1 MLFFDESIDVDTNNP
16 LAGYPKAFSEL
27 LEAYQDAFKKVAS
40 VPLDFEKKVLPN
52 LQKQMIGIDSA
63 TKNLLKNMGGIVD
76 FTGKGAARAN
86 EFRDR
91 LIQAENAVISIG
103 GTMKDVTE
111 AVAGLAE
118 GMGRMVNPSS
128 QVLKDIVATGKAF
141 GLTNKES
148 AKFVTDL
155 VRFGGTQKEA
165 LQTMRGIADEARK
178 AGINTAA
185 YMKAVQAGLK
195 ASAGFGFKNGIEGLK
210 NMAKQAAMLRTT
222 IESIGAKGLQAKIL
236 DPEGAIESAAG
247 FQMLGGAIG
256 KLGDPFQLLYM
267 AQSDMEGL
275 QNELV
280 KSTASAF
287 NFNKETGNFEA
298 STQDL
303 YRLREQANLTGANLD
318 DMLESGREFAKLSYI
333 ENAVDLSTLSEA
345 QQGLITSLAQIDK
358 NGKVTVD
365 IPGFDEIDK
374 KTGQIKDL
382 ATLMKD
388 QDFKT
393 ALSKYE
399 ADSKKTAEQIALDQ
413 MDLSEKQY
421 ASINRIERAVILG
434 LDKTQQ
440 AKFVEEMEKSNK
452 NLSSTFQTAADEV
465 SGVSGRIAIAETTLQ
480 AAGAGAS
487 DVMIGNTVSAVKSAL
502 DTYVTTVEDGIIPSN
517 SSAPVVLSKG
527 ALYKGI
533 VGDDV
538 AMGVGLSDA
547 LSKGGGSNLTGAID
561 VNINLN
567 GSINGDPGQI
577 SKMFN
582 SPQVQKQIMDT
593 VLYKLNDYKRQQGV
607 IS

>member
-1 MLFFDESIDVDTNNP
+1 MLFFNDPNANVEANNP
-16 LAGYPKAFSEL
+16 LAGYPKAFTEMLTQFTKSFKENVANIPTEL
-27 LEAYQDAFKKVAS
+27 QTV
-40 VPLDFEKKVLPN
+40 VNN
-52 LQKQMIGIDSA
+52 LQKQMIGVDGA
-63 TKNLLKNMGGIVD
+63 AKNLLRSMGGVAD
-76 FTGKGAARAN
+76 FSGKGANRVN
-86 EFRDR
+86 DFRNR
-91 LIQAENAVISIG
+91 LVEAESSVLKIG
-103 GTMKDVTE
+103 GTLKDVTE

-118 GMGRMVNPSS
+118 GMGRMVNPSAE
-128 QVLKDIVATGKAF
+128 VLKDIVATGKAF
-141 GLTNKES
+141 GLTTKES

-165 LQTMRGIADEARK
+165 LETMRGIADEARK
-178 AGINTAA
+178 AGINTTT
-185 YMKAVQAGLK
+185 YMKAVQGGLK

-210 NMAKQAAMLRTT
+210 NMAKQATMLRST

-236 DPEGAIESAAG
+236 DPEGAIEAAAG

-318 DMLESGREFAKLSYI
+318 DMLESGREFAKLDYVK
-333 ENAVDLSTLSEA
+333 NAVDLSKLSEA

-365 IPGFDEIDK
+365 IPGFDEG
-374 KTGQIKDL
+374 TADL
-382 ATLMKD
+382 TELMKR
-388 QDFKT
+388 QDFRT
-393 ALSKYE
+393 ALSEYE

-421 ASINRIERAVILG
+421 ASINRIERAVILSLSKG
-434 LDKTQQ
+434 QQ
-440 AKFVEEMEKSNK
+440 AEFVKQIDESNK
-452 NLSSTFQTAADEV
+452 NLSKTFEDSTKVVEDVSAKVAIKETELQAGTAAASEV
-465 SGVSGRIAIAETTLQ
+465 IPGG
-480 AAGAGAS
+480 AA
-487 DVMIGNTVSAVKSAL
+487 NLKTVL
-502 DTYVTTVEDGIIPSN
+502 DGYFTQINDGIIPS
-517 SSAPVVLSKG
+517 SGSAPVIMSKG

-538 AMGVGLSDA
+538 AVGVGLSDA
-547 LSKGGGSNLTGAID
+547 LSKGGASNLTGAID
-561 VNINLN
+561 VNINFN
-567 GSINGDPGQI
+567 GSVSGDNGQI
-577 SKMFN
+577 SEMFK

-607 IS
+607 LS

>member
-1 MLFFDESIDVDTNNP
+1 MLFFNDPNANVEANNP
-16 LAGYPKAFSEL
+16 LAGYPKAFTEMLTQFTKSFKENVANIPTEL
-27 LEAYQDAFKKVAS
+27 QTV
-40 VPLDFEKKVLPN
+40 VNN
-52 LQKQMIGIDSA
+52 LQKQMIGVDGA
-63 TKNLLKNMGGIVD
+63 AKNLLRSMGGVAD
-76 FTGKGAARAN
+76 FSGKGANRVN
-86 EFRDR
+86 DFRNR
-91 LIQAENAVISIG
+91 LVEAESSVLKIG
-103 GTMKDVTE
+103 GTLKDVTE

-118 GMGRMVNPSS
+118 GMGRMVNPSAE
-128 QVLKDIVATGKAF
+128 VLKDIVATGKAF
-141 GLTNKES
+141 GLTTKES

-165 LQTMRGIADEARK
+165 LETMRGIADEARK
-178 AGINTAA
+178 AGINTAT
-185 YMKAVQAGLK
+185 YMKAVQGGLK

-210 NMAKQAAMLRTT
+210 NMAKQATMLRST

-236 DPEGAIESAAG
+236 DPEGAIEAAAG

-318 DMLESGREFAKLSYI
+318 DMLESGREFAKLDYVK
-333 ENAVDLSTLSEA
+333 NAVDLSKLSEA

-365 IPGFDEIDK
+365 IPGFDEG
-374 KTGQIKDL
+374 TADL
-382 ATLMKD
+382 TELMKR
-388 QDFKT
+388 QDFRT
-393 ALSKYE
+393 ALSEYE

-421 ASINRIERAVILG
+421 ASINRIERAVILSLSKG
-434 LDKTQQ
+434 QQ
-440 AKFVEEMEKSNK
+440 AEFVKQIDESNK
-452 NLSSTFQTAADEV
+452 NLSKTFEDSTKVVEDVSAKVAIKETELQAGTAAASEV
-465 SGVSGRIAIAETTLQ
+465 IPGG
-480 AAGAGAS
+480 AA
-487 DVMIGNTVSAVKSAL
+487 NLKTVL
-502 DTYVTTVEDGIIPSN
+502 DGYFTQINDGIIPS
-517 SSAPVVLSKG
+517 SGSAPVIMSKG

-538 AMGVGLSDA
+538 AVGVGLSDA
-547 LSKGGGSNLTGAID
+547 LSKGGASNLTGAID
-561 VNINLN
+561 VNINFN
-567 GSINGDPGQI
+567 GSVSGDNGQI
-577 SKMFN
+577 SEMFK

-607 IS
+607 LS

>member
-1 MLFFDESIDVDTNNP
+1 MLFFDDPNANVEANNP
-16 LAGYPKAFSEL
+16 LAGYPKAFTEMLTQFTKSFKENVANIPTEL
-27 LEAYQDAFKKVAS
+27 QTV
-40 VPLDFEKKVLPN
+40 VNN
-52 LQKQMIGIDSA
+52 LQKQMIGVDGA
-63 TKNLLKNMGGIVD
+63 AKNLLRSMGGVAD
-76 FTGKGAARAN
+76 FSGKGANRVN
-86 EFRDR
+86 DFRNR
-91 LIQAENAVISIG
+91 LVEAESSVLKIG
-103 GTMKDVTE
+103 GTLKDVTE

-118 GMGRMVNPSS
+118 GMGRMVNPSAE
-128 QVLKDIVATGKAF
+128 VLKDIVATGKAF
-141 GLTNKES
+141 GLTTKES

-165 LQTMRGIADEARK
+165 LETMRGIADEARK
-178 AGINTAA
+178 AGINTAT
-185 YMKAVQAGLK
+185 YMKAVQGGLK

-210 NMAKQAAMLRTT
+210 NMAKQATMLRST

-236 DPEGAIESAAG
+236 DPEGAIEAAAG

-318 DMLESGREFAKLSYI
+318 DMLESGREFAKLDYVK
-333 ENAVDLSTLSEA
+333 NAVDLSKLSEA

-365 IPGFDEIDK
+365 IPGFDEG
-374 KTGQIKDL
+374 TADL
-382 ATLMKD
+382 TELMKR
-388 QDFKT
+388 QDFRT
-393 ALSKYE
+393 ALSEYE

-421 ASINRIERAVILG
+421 ASINRIERAVILSLSKG
-434 LDKTQQ
+434 QQ
-440 AKFVEEMEKSNK
+440 AEFVKQIDESNK
-452 NLSSTFQTAADEV
+452 NLSKTFEDSTKVVEDVSAKVAIKETELQAGTAAASEV
-465 SGVSGRIAIAETTLQ
+465 IPGG
-480 AAGAGAS
+480 AA
-487 DVMIGNTVSAVKSAL
+487 NLKTVL
-502 DTYVTTVEDGIIPSN
+502 DGYFTQINDGIIPS
-517 SSAPVVLSKG
+517 SGSAPVIMSKG

-538 AMGVGLSDA
+538 AVGVGLSDA
-547 LSKGGGSNLTGAID
+547 LSKGGASNLTGAID
-561 VNINLN
+561 VNINFN
-567 GSINGDPGQI
+567 GSVSGDNGQI
-577 SKMFN
+577 SEMFK

-607 IS
+607 LS

>member
-1 MLFFDESIDVDTNNP
+1 MLFFDDPIDVDTTNP
-16 LAGYPKAFSEL
+16 LAGYPKAFGDL
-27 LEAYQDAFKKVAS
+27 LQAYQDAFKKVAS
-40 VPLDFEKKVLPN
+40 LPIDFEKTVLPN

-76 FTGKGAARAN
+76 FTGKGAERAN

-111 AVAGLAE
+111 AAAGLAE

-165 LQTMRGIADEARK
+165 LQTMRGIADEARR
-178 AGINTAA
+178 AGINTAT
-185 YMKAVQAGLK
+185 YMKAVQGGLK
-195 ASAGFGFKNGIEGLK
+195 ATSGFGFKNGIEGLK
-210 NMAKQAAMLRTT
+210 NMAKQATMLRST

-236 DPEGAIESAAG
+236 DPEGAIEAAAG

-318 DMLESGREFAKLSYI
+318 DMLESGREFAKLDYI
-333 ENAVDLSTLSEA
+333 KNATDLSTLTEA

-365 IPGFDEIDK
+365 IPGFDEG
-374 KTGQIKDL
+374 TKDL
-382 ATLMKD
+382 TELMKD

-393 ALSKYE
+393 ALSQYE

-413 MDLSEKQY
+413 MDLSQKQY
-421 ASINRIERAVILG
+421 ASINKIERAVILG
-434 LDKTQQ
+434 LSETQQ
-440 AKFVEEMEKSNK
+440 AQFVAELEKSNK

-465 SGVSGRIAIAETTLQ
+465 KGASGKIAIGETKLQ
-480 AAGAGAS
+480 AAGAGAA
-487 DVMIGNTVSAVKSAL
+487 DIGVGQTTSAL
-502 DTYVTTVEDGIIPSN
+502 KTALDNAATNMPDGIIPSN

-527 ALYKGI
+527 AIYKGI

-547 LSKGGGSNLTGAID
+547 LSKGSGGNLTGAID
-561 VNINLN
+561 VNINFN
-567 GSINGDPGQI
+567 GSVSGDNGQI
-577 SKMFN
+577 SEMFK

-607 IS
+607 LS